1 MCETGDRARVIS
13 HVAGVEFV
21 ELSTQKLM
29 ADYFRGVAS
38 WRRTRAEDYDRD
50 PRNIRCA
57 DGLDE
62 LAEFVLNLPDADER
76 VMQLERLA
84 VHSGVFE
91 LEQRAH
97 VAASRFRFHT
107 PESSCDA
114 MLDHIVELHIADIN
128 EAGRFGGELPEG
140 DNPWTPG
147 SG

>member
-1 MCETGDRARVIS
+1 M
-13 HVAGVEFV
+13 VEP
-21 ELSTQKLM
+21 STQRLM
-29 ADYFRGVAS
+29 ADYFRGIAV

-62 LAEFVLNLPDADER
+62 LADHVLSLADTDER
-76 VMQLERLA
+76 IAQLTRLA

-97 VAASRFRFHT
+97 VAVSRFRFHT

-114 MLDHIVELHIADIN
+114 MLDTIVELHLADIN
-128 EAGRFGGELPEG
+128 EAGRFGGQLPEG

-147 SG
+147 VR